1 MKERDDMVRSQI
13 AERAIRDPRVLE
25 AMRSV
30 PRHRFVSE
38 EFVDESYG
46 DYPLPIGYG
55 QTISQPYIV
64 AYMAEVLSLRP
75 DSRVLEIG
83 TGSGYQAAVL
93 ALLAAEVFS
102 IEIIPELA
110 AESSTRLMQLGFGN
124 VRVRNGDGYF
134 GWPEEAP
141 FDGIIVAAA
150 ASEIPPPLI
159 EQLAEGGRLISPVGR
174 GVQSLI
180 LMSKGGGMERKRLI
194 PVRFVPLTR
203 SNPLRP
209 RE

>member
-1 MKERDDMVRSQI
+1 MVRSQI

>member
-1 MKERDDMVRSQI
+1 MVRSQI
-13 AERAIRDPRVLE
+13 AGRAIRDPRVLE

-124 VRVRNGDGYF
+124 VRVRNGDGYIR
-134 GWPEEAP
+134 GPEEAP

>member
-1 MKERDDMVRSQI
+1 MVRSQI
-13 AERAIRDPRVLE
+13 AERALRDPRVLE

-110 AESSTRLMQLGFGN
+110 AESSTRLLQLGFGN

-150 ASEIPPPLI
+150 ASDIPPPLI